1 MFQNVHNASKEGK
14 AHYYEANALVR
25 LHKHVC
31 LVGHRGARSDAV
43 TRYLGALLG
52 LHYVLLDD
60 AVAHELGQSPL
71 SFIAREGL
79 NVYRHIEAS
88 TLRKLVKTKP
98 HGLIACS
105 SDALTG
111 WWTRTTVKQL
121 SQTLWLE
128 TEPRRLID
136 NARKDRRLY
145 PGLPAYILPD
155 NFSRHCESSW
165 QGEKA
170 DVRIAVNTSTP
181 SLIAREVIK
190 RMGWDDLEAPL

>member
-1 MFQNVHNASKEGK
+1 MSQSVHSAPEGPE
-14 AHYYEANALVR
+14 AHYYEARALVR
-25 LHKHVC
+25 LSKHVC
-31 LVGHRGARSDAV
+31 IIGHRGARSDAV

-60 AVAHELGQSPL
+60 AVAHEIGQSPL

-105 SDALTG
+105 SDTLTG

-128 TEPRRLID
+128 TDPRRLID
-136 NARKDRRLY
+136 NARKDQRLY

-155 NFSRHCESSW
+155 TFARHCASSW
-165 QGEKA
+165 QGQKA
-170 DVRIAVNTSTP
+170 DVNVVVNTSTP
-181 SLIAREVIK
+181 SLIARDVMK
-190 RMGWDDLEAPL
+190 RMGWDRLEATP